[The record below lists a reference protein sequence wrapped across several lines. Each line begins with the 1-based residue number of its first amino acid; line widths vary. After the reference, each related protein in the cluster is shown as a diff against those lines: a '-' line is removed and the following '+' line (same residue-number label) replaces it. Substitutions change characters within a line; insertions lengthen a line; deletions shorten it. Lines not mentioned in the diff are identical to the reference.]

1 MVQFLKHGLPAK
13 KDSKSQNMPNLKE
26 AIRYLSDL
34 IEKILSETIDLS
46 DFDDLTRQQLRY
58 LQVIVKLKNPTLTEL
73 ARELGLTRPTVSV
86 LVDKLS
92 EKGYVQRVHSDEDRR
107 VMHLHVEYKGKKI
120 QTLRETA
127 HQRLAEKISAGLSET
142 ETATLTK
149 LLKKIVS
156 RDSGKVNIE
165 DLR

>member
-1 MVQFLKHGLPAK
+1 MDQFLKHGLPAK
-13 KDSKSQNMPNLKE
+13 KDNKSQNMPNLKE
-26 AIRYLSDL
+26 AIRYLSD
-34 IEKILSETIDLS
+34 
-46 DFDDLTRQQLRY
+46 
-58 LQVIVKLKNPTLTEL
+58 KNPTLTEL
-73 ARELGLTRPTVSV
+73 GGGSPLLRELGLTKPTVSV

-156 RDSGKVNIE
+156 HDSVKENIE